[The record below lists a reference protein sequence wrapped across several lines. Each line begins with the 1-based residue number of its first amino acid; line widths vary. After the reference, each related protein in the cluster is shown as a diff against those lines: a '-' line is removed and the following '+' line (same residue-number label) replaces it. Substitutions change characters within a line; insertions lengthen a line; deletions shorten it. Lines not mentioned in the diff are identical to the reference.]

1 MVVKI
6 KDIHLDLNVIQKQ
19 KKKKDYKR
27 SSLGHFFFHIK
38 TTWLLISH
46 STMIPS
52 SIYFKIAYNSTRAAG
67 FAMPSSRITPL
78 RLFTT
83 APIKFSQRVVQEE
96 WTKTLAEK
104 HYCKTEGGLSSKDE
118 LGDRFVVTWEHP
130 KVTCAETRE
139 ITIAH
144 HQPKTLSDRI
154 AQTVL
159 LVMRQSFDIVSGYK
173 HPPKGQENNPKYI
186 MTEKQWLQRFVFLE
200 SIAGVPGMV
209 GGMVR
214 HLHSLR
220 LMRRDKA
227 WIETLLEEA
236 YNERM
241 HLLTFIK
248 LLQPGYFMRGL
259 LLAAQGIFFNLF
271 FAAYLVFPRVCHRFV
286 GYLEEEA
293 VVTYTRCIE
302 DIEAGRLPQWNDRPA
317 PQVAIAYWDMPKN
330 ATMLD
335 LIYYVRAD
343 EAKHREVNHTFGNL
357 DQKHDRNPYALRVV
371 DSSESPKPQPSL
383 DLSAPKPTG
392 WERSEIAA

>member
-1 MVVKI
+1 
-6 KDIHLDLNVIQKQ
+6 
-19 KKKKDYKR
+19 
-27 SSLGHFFFHIK
+27 
-38 TTWLLISH
+38 
-46 STMIPS
+46 MIPS
-52 SIYFKIAYNSTRAAG
+52 AIYFKLASNSTRAVR
-67 FAMPSSRITPL
+67 FALPSSCITPL

-83 APIKFSQRVVQEE
+83 ASFRFSQRVVQEE
-96 WTKTLAEK
+96 WTQTLAEK
-104 HYCKTEGGLSSKDE
+104 HYCKSEGGFSSKDE

-130 KVTCAETRE
+130 KVSCAETRE
-139 ITIAH
+139 ITVAR
-144 HQPKTLSDRI
+144 HQPKVLSDRI
-154 AQTVL
+154 AQGVL
-159 LVMRQSFDIVSGYK
+159 FVMRQSFDIVSGYK

-248 LLQPGYFMRGL
+248 LLQPGYFMKSL

-271 FAAYLVFPRVCHRFV
+271 FATYLVFPRVCHRFV

-317 PQVAIAYWDMPKN
+317 PQVAISYWDMPKN
-330 ATMLD
+330 ASMLD

-357 DQKHDRNPYALRVV
+357 DQKHDRNPYALRV
-371 DSSESPKPQPSL
+371 DNPESPKPQPSL

>member
-1 MVVKI
+1 MNTI
-6 KDIHLDLNVIQKQ
+6 
-19 KKKKDYKR
+19 
-27 SSLGHFFFHIK
+27 
-38 TTWLLISH
+38 
-46 STMIPS
+46 TMIHSAS
-52 SIYFKIAYNSTRAAG
+52 SFKIATRSSSTAQLLPTLARYS
-67 FAMPSSRITPL
+67 FLKVRSFSSYPGQ
-78 RLFTT
+78 FN
-83 APIKFSQRVVQEE
+83 QRVVKEH
-96 WTKTLAEK
+96 WTKTLADE
-104 HYCKTEGGLSSKDE
+104 HYADSEGTISSKDE
-118 LGDRFVVTWEHP
+118 LGSRFVVTWEHP
-130 KVTCAETRE
+130 KVSIEQTRQ
-139 ITIAH
+139 IDIAH
-144 HQPKTLSDRI
+144 HQPKSTSDRV
-154 AQTVL
+154 AKTAL
-159 LVMRQSFDIVSGYK
+159 TFMRRSFDIATGYH
-173 HPPKGQENNPKYI
+173 HPPVGKEDDPRYKMSEQK
-186 MTEKQWLQRFVFLE
+186 WLQRFVFLE

-248 LLQPGYFMRGL
+248 LLQPGIFMRAL
-259 LLAAQGIFFNLF
+259 LLGAQGVFFNIF

-302 DIEAGRLPQWNDRPA
+302 DVEAGRLPEWNTKPA
-317 PQVAIAYWDMPKN
+317 PQVAIAYWNMPKN

-335 LIYYVRAD
+335 LVYYVRAD

-357 DQKHDRNPYALRVV
+357 DQTHDRNPYALKIV
-371 DSSESPKPQPSL
+371 DDASAKPQPVVDQSNQ
-383 DLSAPKPTG
+383 KPTG